1 MDRFLD
7 QLRLHPWTAIL
18 AGAVLLEGLLLV
30 GFKRTERAARLPK
43 FLGLALLAGSVGAAS
58 SIRGVLDTFQ
68 AIALT
73 GSGGYGTVAAGLEE
87 SQGAFLLGLV
97 PALLT
102 LVAGLLVAREL
113 EAGSPQTAEPRREP
127 RLMSRWFLISLTL
140 LSVLAVA
147 LSFHEIWFVQTVAA
161 ITLTPPSGNT
171 PPAGS
176 IGETA
181 QSLSNHIVGLSLLS
195 QAAVLGSAALILAL
209 YLSGTRA
216 ISPRQTRWGRTL
228 AALLLISC
236 LIGAVV
242 VWRQVARFHEIAV
255 TGMPR

>member
-7 QLRLHPWTAIL
+7 QLRLHPWTSIL
-18 AGAVLLEGLLLV
+18 AGAVLLEGLLLAV
-30 GFKRTERAARLPK
+30 FKRTERAARLPK
-43 FLGLALLAGSVGAAS
+43 FLGLALLAGSVGVAS
-58 SIRGVLDTFQ
+58 SIRGVFDTFQ

-102 LVAGLLVAREL
+102 LVAGLLFAREL
-113 EAGSPQTAEPRREP
+113 AAGAPQTAEPRREP
-127 RLMSRWFLISLTL
+127 RLMSRWILILLTL

-147 LSFHEIWFVQTVAA
+147 LSCYEIWFVQTVAA

-176 IGETA
+176 IGEAA

-195 QAAVLGSAALILAL
+195 QAAAVGSAALILAL
-209 YLSGTRA
+209 YLSGTRV
-216 ISPRQTRWGRTL
+216 ISPRQTRWGRIL

-236 LIGAVV
+236 LAGGVV

-255 TGMPR
+255 TGTPR

>member
-18 AGAVLLEGLLLV
+18 AGAVLLEGLLLA

-43 FLGLALLAGSVGAAS
+43 FLGLALLAGSVGVAS
-58 SIRGVLDTFQ
+58 SIRGVFDTFQ

-102 LVAGLLVAREL
+102 LVAGLLFAREL
-113 EAGSPQTAEPRREP
+113 AAGAPQTAEPRREP
-127 RLMSRWFLISLTL
+127 RLMSWWILILLTL

-147 LSFHEIWFVQTVAA
+147 LSCYEIWFVQTVAA
-161 ITLTPPSGNT
+161 ITLTPPSGST
-171 PPAGS
+171 PHAGS

-181 QSLSNHIVGLSLLS
+181 QGLSNHIVALSLLS
-195 QAAVLGSAALILAL
+195 QAAAVGSAALILAL
-209 YLSGTRA
+209 YLSGTRTV
-216 ISPRQTRWGRTL
+216 SPGQTRWGRTL
-228 AALLLISC
+228 AVLLLLSC
-236 LIGAVV
+236 LIGGVV

-255 TGMPR
+255 TGMPS